1 MSSAAKIAKLETE
14 VHPGAIAPG
23 PAVRNPK
30 RDPAP
35 QNGVRVCHLSPI
47 ENGRDNRVYVR
58 QALPATSYGLSLSIV
73 GPHGLED
80 SIEKVQ
86 FVPLANS
93 RSRAL
98 RMLRAP
104 TGMFRALR
112 QDADIYHVHNPE
124 NIPAGLLLKLLF
136 RKRVVYDSREDFPAM
151 MLNKTYLSPGLRKL
165 AQRVV
170 FKAERLAANYFD
182 GFLTADAGT
191 LRPHA
196 KHGRSR
202 KLVFYNLPNLEF
214 FPKPVKGD
222 KFFDLVYRG
231 GLSERAGTFVLL
243 DAVRLLSDQGS
254 RATLLMFGYTDN
266 NKALKSITDRIQA
279 LGLEDQVTLA
289 GRIPHDSMAATLG
302 QARIAVSPLQDNPK
316 FLNNIPV
323 KVFESWACELPVVSS
338 DLPPIRPFYERDQY
352 HLLVKPGDPRALARA
367 IGDLLARPDEIVR
380 IGKQCRQKVIERYNN
395 AIEIRKLLFFYRRVL
410 AS

>member
-1 MSSAAKIAKLETE
+1 MSSATKIAKLEPE
-14 VHPGAIAPG
+14 MSPGVIAPG
-23 PAVRNPK
+23 PAAPDSQRE
-30 RDPAP
+30 PAP
-35 QNGVRVCHLSPI
+35 RKGVKICHLSP
-47 ENGRDNRVYVR
+47 ENGRDNRAYVR
-58 QALPATSYGLSLSIV
+58 QALPTSSYGLSTSIV
-73 GPHGLED
+73 GPHGVQD
-80 SIEKVQ
+80 SIQKVQ
-86 FVPLANS
+86 FIPLANS
-93 RSRAL
+93 RNRAL

-104 TGMFRALR
+104 KGVFRALR
-112 QDADIYHVHNPE
+112 QKADIYHVHNPE
-124 NIPAGLLLKLLF
+124 NIPAGILLKFLF

-165 AQRVV
+165 AQQAV

-182 GFLTADAGT
+182 GFVTADAGT

-196 KHGRSR
+196 KHGQSR
-202 KLVFYNLPNLEF
+202 KLVFYNLPNLQF
-214 FPKPVKGD
+214 FPKPVNRD
-222 KFFDLVYRG
+222 KPFDLVYRG

-243 DAVRLLSDQGS
+243 DAVRLLTDQGW
-254 RATLLMFGYTDN
+254 RTNLLMFGYTDN
-266 NKALKSITDRIQA
+266 DEVQRSITDRIQA
-279 LGLEDQVTLA
+279 LQLEQQVTLA
-289 GRIPHDSMAATLG
+289 GRIPHDQMAATLG
-302 QARIAVSPLQDNPK
+302 QARIAVSPLLDNPK

-352 HLLVKPGDPRALARA
+352 HLLVKPGDPGALARA
-367 IGDLLARPDEIVR
+367 IADLLDRPDDILR

>member
-1 MSSAAKIAKLETE
+1 MSSAAKIANPEPELL
-14 VHPGAIAPG
+14 PGVATGPVAPDS
-23 PAVRNPK
+23 K

-35 QNGVRVCHLSPI
+35 GKGVKVCHLSPI
-47 ENGRDNRVYVR
+47 ENGRDSRAYIR
-58 QALPATSYGLSLSIV
+58 QALPSTSYGLSLSIV
-73 GPHGLED
+73 GPHGLKD
-80 SIEKVQ
+80 SIQKVQ
-86 FVPLANS
+86 FIPLAKS
-93 RSRAL
+93 GSRAL

-104 TGMFRALR
+104 TGVFRALR

-151 MLNKTYLSPGLRKL
+151 MLNKTYLSPRLRKL
-165 AQRVV
+165 AQQLV
-170 FKAERLAANYFD
+170 FKAERMAANYFD

-214 FPKPVKGD
+214 FPKPGKGD
-222 KFFDLVYRG
+222 KRFDLVYRG

-243 DAVRLLSDQGS
+243 DAVRLLTDQG
-254 RATLLMFGYTDN
+254 RPATLLMFGYTDN
-266 NKALKSITDRIQA
+266 NEALKSITDRIRA
-279 LGLEDQVTLA
+279 LQLEQKVTLA
-289 GRIPHDSMAATLG
+289 GRIPHDQMAATLG

-352 HLLVKPGDPRALARA
+352 HLLFKPDEPRALARA
-367 IGDLLARPDEIVR
+367 IGDLLDRPDEIVR
-380 IGKQCRQKVIERYNN
+380 IGRQCRQKVVERYNN
-395 AIEIRKLLFFYRRVL
+395 AIEIQKLLFFYRKVL
-410 AS
+410 VS

>member
-1 MSSAAKIAKLETE
+1 MSSATKIAKLDPEMR
-14 VHPGAIAPG
+14 PGVIAAG
-23 PAVRNPK
+23 PATPDSARNP
-30 RDPAP
+30 AP
-35 QNGVRVCHLSPI
+35 RKGVKVCHLSPI
-47 ENGRDNRVYVR
+47 ENGRDSRAYVR
-58 QALPATSYGLSLSIV
+58 QALPTTSYGLSTSIV
-73 GPHGLED
+73 GPHGLRD
-80 SIEKVQ
+80 SIQKVQ
-86 FVPLANS
+86 FIPLAKS

-98 RMLRAP
+98 RMLRASK
-104 TGMFRALR
+104 GVFRALR
-112 QDADIYHVHNPE
+112 QKADIYHVHNPE

-165 AQRVV
+165 AQKAV
-170 FKAERLAANYFD
+170 FKAEQLAANYFD
-182 GFLTADAGT
+182 GFVTADAGT

-196 KHGRSR
+196 KYGRSR

-214 FPKPVKGD
+214 FPKPVGGD
-222 KFFDLVYRG
+222 KPFDLVYRG

-243 DAVRLLSDQGS
+243 DAVRLLADEGLRTS
-254 RATLLMFGYTDN
+254 LLMFGYTDN
-266 NKALKSITDRIQA
+266 DEARRSITDRIQA
-279 LGLEDQVTLA
+279 LQLENQVTLA
-289 GRIPHDSMAATLG
+289 GRIPHDRMAATLG

-338 DLPPIRPFYERDQY
+338 DLPPIRPFYHRDQY
-352 HLLVKPGDPRALARA
+352 HLLVKPGEPKALARA
-367 IGDLLARPDEIVR
+367 IGDLLDRPDEILR

-395 AIEIRKLLFFYRRVL
+395 AVEIRKLLFFYRKVL

>member
-1 MSSAAKIAKLETE
+1 MSSATKIAKLEPE
-14 VHPGAIAPG
+14 RSPGVIAPG
-23 PAVRNPK
+23 PAAPDSQRE
-30 RDPAP
+30 PAP
-35 QNGVRVCHLSPI
+35 AKGVKICHLSP
-47 ENGRDNRVYVR
+47 EHGRDNRAYVR
-58 QALPATSYGLSLSIV
+58 QALPTSSYGLSTSIV
-73 GPHGLED
+73 GPHGMQD
-80 SIEKVQ
+80 SIQKVQ
-86 FVPLANS
+86 FIPLANS
-93 RSRAL
+93 RNRAL

-104 TGMFRALR
+104 KGVFRALR
-112 QDADIYHVHNPE
+112 QKADIYHVHNPE
-124 NIPAGLLLKLLF
+124 NIPAGLLLKFLF

-165 AQRVV
+165 AQQAV

-182 GFLTADAGT
+182 GFVTADAGT

-196 KHGRSR
+196 KPGQRR
-202 KLVFYNLPNLEF
+202 KLVFYNLPNLQF
-214 FPKPVKGD
+214 FPKPVNRD
-222 KFFDLVYRG
+222 KPFDLVYRG

-243 DAVRLLSDQGS
+243 DAVRLLSDQGW
-254 RATLLMFGYTDN
+254 RTNLLMFGYTDN
-266 NKALKSITDRIQA
+266 DQVQRSITDRIQA
-279 LGLEDQVTLA
+279 LQLEQQVTLA
-289 GRIPHDSMAATLG
+289 GRIPHDQMAATLG
-302 QARIAVSPLQDNPK
+302 QARIAVSPLLDNPK

-352 HLLVKPGDPRALARA
+352 HLLVKPGDPGALARA
-367 IGDLLARPDEIVR
+367 IADLLDRPEDILR